1 MATGNSDCAS
11 TSANLVRKH
20 KAKSPAWDYFG
31 LRVDLEGRVVKS
43 TADQP
48 VCKTCGKAVPSKG
61 GSTTNLYTL
70 WKTIILNYTMKL
82 RLRYQRGPRLQLQ

>member
-1 MATGNSDCAS
+1 MGQSSKSNICASALHSQVFRSINAKMVTDNSDCAS

-48 VCKTCGKAVPSKG
+48 VCAC
-61 GSTTNLYTL
+61 
-70 WKTIILNYTMKL
+70 WKQQKV
-82 RLRYQRGPRLQLQ
+82 G